1 MGISGNVAPSQ
12 RGGSVRV
19 SSGGRGRGRGRN
31 ASSTVATAGRRGWME
46 VDRREDLDTD
56 DDETLSDLSV
66 LEDDDTETR
75 DVSRGDL
82 APTRRNPARASRPST
97 LAE

>member
-12 RGGSVRV
+12 SGGGVRV
-19 SSGGRGRGRGRN
+19 STGGRGRGTGRN
-31 ASSTVATAGRRGWME
+31 AISTVATAGRRGWME

-56 DDETLSDLSV
+56 DDETLTDLSV
-66 LEDDDTETR
+66 LEDDDTETPE
-75 DVSRGDL
+75 VSRGDM

-97 LAE
+97 QPE